1 MRKSRNLF
9 GLLLAVLL
17 LASCNHSEQEFV
29 SLFNGQDWTGWYL
42 KIRSGDSAMA
52 HKVYSI
58 EDGMVHVFNDAFPDS
73 IEVSTGENATHGLFY
88 AEKEFSRFIFKFE
101 YKWGK
106 RIANDFDKWQYDAGF
121 YYHVINDRIWPKG
134 LEYQVRY
141 NHLTGTNHT
150 GDIWCNGTRFDWTAD
165 STGRYLP
172 ASEGGIAQ
180 ERRGGEHRAK
190 QTANFHALDDEW
202 NQCEVIVMGDKYAI
216 HKLNGEVVNVGTN
229 LSVDKGK
236 IGLQSETAE
245 IYYRNIL
252 IKEFDEDI
260 PMEEFLK

>member
-1 MRKSRNLF
+1 MRKSF
-9 GLLLAVLL
+9 YFVLIAL
-17 LASCNHSEQEFV
+17 GCILCSATMSDEGFV
-29 SLFNGQDWTGWYL
+29 KLFNGKDWTGWYL
-42 KIRSGDSAMA
+42 KIRSGDSLMA
-52 HKVYSI
+52 EKVYAI
-58 EDGMVHVFNDAFPDS
+58 EDGMVHVYNSEFPDS
-73 IEVSTGENATHGLFY
+73 IDLFTGVNGTHGLFY
-88 AEKEFSRFIFKFE
+88 AGKEYSRFIFKFE

-141 NHLTGTNHT
+141 NHLTNTNHT
-150 GDIWCNGTRFDWTAD
+150 GDMWCNGTRFDWTCGED
-165 STGRYLP
+165 KCYLP
-172 ASEGGIAQ
+172 ASEGGVAQ

-190 QTANFHALDDEW
+190 ATENFHGLDGEW
-202 NQCEVIVMGDKYAI
+202 NQCEVIVMGNKYAI
-216 HKLNGEVVNVGTN
+216 HKLNGEIVNIGTN

-245 IYYRNIL
+245 IYYRNIY

-260 PMEEFLK
+260 PMEKFLK